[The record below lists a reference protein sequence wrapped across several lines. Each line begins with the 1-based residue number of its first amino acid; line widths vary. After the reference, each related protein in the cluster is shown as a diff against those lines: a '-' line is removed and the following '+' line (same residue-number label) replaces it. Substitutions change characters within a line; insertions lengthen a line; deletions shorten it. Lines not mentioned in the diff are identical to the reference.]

1 MCTLHCKTL
10 SIQNT
15 LLLRCYSQRPASECE
30 PCTCSHG
37 ATLGVGTDCR
47 RRSNGRSY
55 SPQATRRCSQ
65 ELSMEARESIPCFR
79 LRGSAGFTAEG
90 TRKKRQL
97 QATPRPQP
105 EDASQQTQLYRAVSG
120 RP

>member
-47 RRSNGRSY
+47 RRSNGRSD
-55 SPQATRRCSQ
+55 SPQGHPMLLA
-65 ELSMEARESIPCFR
+65 EAQHGGPGKHFMLPAQR
-79 LRGSAGFTAEG
+79 
-90 TRKKRQL
+90 
-97 QATPRPQP
+97 
-105 EDASQQTQLYRAVSG
+105 VSG
-120 RP
+120 VHR